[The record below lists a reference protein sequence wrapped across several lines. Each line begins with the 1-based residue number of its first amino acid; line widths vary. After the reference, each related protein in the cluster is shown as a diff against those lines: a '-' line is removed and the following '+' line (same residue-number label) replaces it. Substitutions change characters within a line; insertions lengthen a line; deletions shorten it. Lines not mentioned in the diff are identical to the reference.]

1 MPRTTR
7 LDGLDELLDKQL
19 AVASR
24 EQLLGLGMKDYTM
37 QYRARRGGPWQILLP
52 GVYLATSGVPSPPQ
66 REVAALMYAGPGSLI
81 TGPAALGHYSI
92 RSPHA
97 TDMIDVL
104 VPVSRQRHNAGF
116 VRMHRTTQLPRRAS
130 VMGPVRLAL
139 VPRAVADTARQ
150 LPDLRDVRAVVADAV
165 QLGRCTTGELAEE
178 LSKGPIRG
186 SALLR
191 SALAEVADGV
201 RSVAEA
207 DLRKLLVTAR
217 LPAPL
222 FNPSLYLE
230 EEFLGKP
237 DTWWP
242 DAGVV
247 VEVDSRAWHL
257 SPADWDRTR
266 RRHSRM
272 AAVGI
277 IPLHF
282 SPAEIRREPAMVV
295 QRIRSAIASGLE
307 RPALPIRTVPCTA
320 PIQ

>member
-24 EQLLGLGMKDYTM
+24 KQLLRVGMKDYAM

-52 GVYLATSGVPSPPQ
+52 GVYLAASGVPSPPQ
-66 REVAALMYAGPGSLI
+66 REVAALLYAGPGSLI
-81 TGPAALGHYSI
+81 TGPTALGHYSL
-92 RSPHA
+92 RSGRA
-97 TDMIDVL
+97 TDIIDVL
-104 VPVSRQRHNAGF
+104 VPTSRQRRDAGF
-116 VRMHRTTQLPRRAS
+116 VRLLRTTQLPRQAS
-130 VMGPVRLAL
+130 RSGPVRLAL
-139 VPRAVADTARQ
+139 VPRAVADTVRQ
-150 LPDLRDVRAVVADAV
+150 FSDLRDVRAVVADAV

-178 LSKGPIRG
+178 LNNGPIRG
-186 SALLR
+186 SALFR
-191 SALAEVADGV
+191 SALSEVADGV

-207 DLRKLLVTAR
+207 DLRDLLIQAQ
-217 LPAPL
+217 LPTPL
-222 FNPSLYLE
+222 FNPSLYLDG
-230 EEFLGKP
+230 EFLGRP
-237 DTWWP
+237 DAWWP

-247 VEVDSRAWHL
+247 AEVDSRAWHL

-282 SPAEIRREPAMVV
+282 SPVEIRREPAMVV
-295 QRIRSAIASGLE
+295 QRIRGALTSGLT
-307 RPALPIRTVPCTA
+307 RPALPIRTVPCEA
-320 PIQ
+320 SIR